1 LNRRLKH
8 ATHRSP
14 HPQGAPPGGHPHAGQ
29 RTVTTTL
36 AACRIPKDHA
46 AANFDLAVRGCV
58 RSAWWGYSSFV
69 HHRFSTRVGTA
80 GQTSQFPQ
88 QLVQVEER
96 VLAMEQRGRDHELD
110 TLAARVHVLE
120 RRLASLPSSAAD
132 AVVAA
137 AAPQLS
143 DRGAP
148 RPSGCHAHGSSS
160 SRRRQGG
167 GCAKLREHGVDT
179 SSSHSGPDLATSG
192 RGWRRSL
199 QANADVTNR
208 ARGQVSIYSTRG

>member
-46 AANFDLAVRGCV
+46 AANFDLAVRV
-58 RSAWWGYSSFV
+58 RSVHGGDTFVCSSPFLNACR
-69 HHRFSTRVGTA
+69 HC